1 MFGYS
6 RETEGFCRWRRCF
19 PRTANRKA
27 VRKCPQKRKSFSLS
41 SVMNN
46 ISVIRCLTSDWC
58 FFLHKNPNRPF
69 VHMKYA
75 SDDYFN
81 HLRHACSTPA
91 DHLMAVQSRTCKHS
105 WPTHTHTHISTHSQ
119 VLHQIPER
127 SQLCAAQVPP
137 MSNLMAVYFALSASR
152 LLRHRTASERQQRE
166 WGARTEG

>member
-1 MFGYS
+1 MEKMFS
-6 RETEGFCRWRRCF
+6 QNSEQKSCQEVSTET
-19 PRTANRKA
+19 KIL
-27 VRKCPQKRKSFSLS
+27 Q
-41 SVMNN
+41 
-46 ISVIRCLTSDWC
+46 SVITYEQHFSHQSSDWC

-69 VHMKYA
+69 IHMKYA